1 MFDIWSYK
9 FTATNIYVSNLWT
22 IAFLG
27 KSEIVVQKG
36 NSDPGTNGNTSSNP
50 NNYWKIRKKA
60 TVMNQ
65 KWYGPIRLT
74 GKLINNG
81 SALFRYTS
89 NQTACI
95 CGTQENKQRHIN
107 SGKSV
112 WTQNNQ

>member
-36 NSDPGTNGNTSSNP
+36 NSDPGTNGNTASNP

-65 KWYGPIRLT
+65 KW
-74 GKLINNG
+74 LIW
-81 SALFRYTS
+81 S
-89 NQTACI
+89 NQ
-95 CGTQENKQRHIN
+95 IN
-107 SGKSV
+107 WKVNQQWISPGSV
-112 WTQNNQ
+112 YV